1 MRYYQTWDQALG
13 GQMRGLPGCARA
25 RLHLDR
31 FSVSRLTPRQR
42 EHSHIRRHRRSRT
55 NRELR
60 LKPSPSHPL
69 LARVAI
75 GSGSAHRR
83 R

>member
-31 FSVSRLTPRQR
+31 FSVSRLTPRK
-42 EHSHIRRHRRSRT
+42 RRTLPYWAVPADRD
-55 NRELR
+55 L
-60 LKPSPSHPL
+60 
-69 LARVAI
+69 I
-75 GSGSAHRR
+75 GSSD
-83 R
+83 